1 MALDIPLVTLALL
14 AGGGALIG
22 FLLSVLG
29 AGGSILLLPL
39 LVSGAALP
47 TKEAVPLSLLVVMLL
62 ALGNLGPCLRRRQ
75 FAPRPALQLGLP
87 ALAGSWI
94 GGSWV
99 KAGTV
104 GEPVELTVFAL
115 AALTAS
121 WLMTRQGTASR
132 ERQPAVEAIVE
143 PAWTGSGWKL
153 IPRLLLWSGRRLLLS
168 LPAQGVLVGL
178 LTGIAGVGGGFAIVP
193 ALVLLAGLPMQLAS
207 CTSLLLI
214 AVNALV
220 AFSALG
226 HWPAQSLPLLLPL
239 LIGGA
244 LGALIG
250 QRLAPHLPDRRLRQG
265 FAALLVGSALLTG
278 VEAVHRHGRVASEPR
293 DQSQSSLFTQRKST
307 HQPRA
312 IQS

>member
-1 MALDIPLVTLALL
+1 MALASLALL
-14 AGGGALIG
+14 TGGGALIG

-94 GGSWV
+94 GGRWV
-99 KAGTV
+99 KGGFV
-104 GEPVELTVFAL
+104 SEPVELSVFAV

-121 WLMTRQGTASR
+121 WLMTRPTTASR
-132 ERQPAVEAIVE
+132 ERLTIVA
-143 PAWTGSGWKL
+143 PTWKRGGWAL
-153 IPRLLLWSGRRLLLS
+153 FPGLLLWSGRRLLLS

-193 ALVLLAGLPMQLAS
+193 ALVLLAGLPMQLAG

-220 AFSALG
+220 AFAALG
-226 HWPAQSLPLLLPL
+226 HWPAQSLPLLVPL
-239 LIGGA
+239 LVGGA

-293 DQSQSSLFTQRKST
+293 DQNQSSLSTPRTST
-307 HQPRA
+307 HPPRA

>member
-1 MALDIPLVTLALL
+1 MEIASLALL
-14 AGGGALIG
+14 SGGGALIG

-62 ALGNLGPCLRRRQ
+62 ALANLGPCLRRRQ

-99 KAGTV
+99 KAGFV
-104 GEPVELTVFAL
+104 SEPLELSVFAV

-121 WLMTRQGTASR
+121 WLMTRPATASR
-132 ERQPAVEAIVE
+132 ERLTSVAPT
-143 PAWTGSGWKL
+143 WKRGGWAL
-153 IPRLLLWSGRRLLLS
+153 FPGVLLWSGRRLLLS

-193 ALVLLAGLPMQLAS
+193 ALVLLAGLPMQLAG

-220 AFSALG
+220 AFAALG

-239 LIGGA
+239 LLGGA

-293 DQSQSSLFTQRKST
+293 DQSQSPLSTPRTST
-307 HQPRA
+307 HPPRA

>member
-1 MALDIPLVTLALL
+1 MALASLALL
-14 AGGGALIG
+14 SGGGALIG

-62 ALGNLGPCLRRRQ
+62 ALGNLGHCLRRRQ

-99 KAGTV
+99 KAGFV
-104 GEPVELTVFAL
+104 SEPVELSVFAL

-121 WLMTRQGTASR
+121 WLMTRPTPASR
-132 ERQPAVEAIVE
+132 EGSPIVA
-143 PAWTGSGWKL
+143 PTWRRGGWAL
-153 IPRLLLWSGRRLLLS
+153 LPGFLLWSGRRLLLS
-168 LPAQGVLVGL
+168 LPAQGVVVGL

-193 ALVLLAGLPMQLAS
+193 ALALLAGLPMQLAG

-220 AFSALG
+220 AFAALG

-239 LIGGA
+239 LVGGA
-244 LGALIG
+244 LGAVVG

-293 DQSQSSLFTQRKST
+293 DQNQSSLSTPRTST
-307 HQPRA
+307 HPPRA
-312 IQS
+312 IPS

>member
-1 MALDIPLVTLALL
+1 MAFASLALL
-14 AGGGALIG
+14 IGGGTLIG

-39 LVSGAALP
+39 LVSGAALS

-99 KAGTV
+99 KAGYV
-104 GEPVELTVFAL
+104 SEAVELSVFAL

-121 WLMTRQGTASR
+121 WLMTRPTIASR
-132 ERQPAVEAIVE
+132 EQLPVVAPTWRR
-143 PAWTGSGWKL
+143 GGWAL
-153 IPRLLLWSGRRLLLS
+153 FPGVLLWSGRRLLLS

-193 ALVLLAGLPMQLAS
+193 ALVLLAGLPMQLAG

-220 AFSALG
+220 AFAALG

-239 LIGGA
+239 LGGGA

-293 DQSQSSLFTQRKST
+293 HQSPVSLSTSRTST
-307 HQPRA
+307 HPPRA

>member
-1 MALDIPLVTLALL
+1 MEIASLALL
-14 AGGGALIG
+14 SGGGALIG

-62 ALGNLGPCLRRRQ
+62 ALANLGPCLRRRQ

-99 KAGTV
+99 KAGFV
-104 GEPVELTVFAL
+104 SEPLELSVFAV

-121 WLMTRQGTASR
+121 WLMTRPATASR
-132 ERQPAVEAIVE
+132 ERLTSVAPT
-143 PAWTGSGWKL
+143 WKRGGWAL
-153 IPRLLLWSGRRLLLS
+153 FPGFLLWSGRRLLLS

-193 ALVLLAGLPMQLAS
+193 ALVLLAGLPMQLA
-207 CTSLLLI
+207 
-214 AVNALV
+214 
-220 AFSALG
+220 
-226 HWPAQSLPLLLPL
+226 
-239 LIGGA
+239 GA

-293 DQSQSSLFTQRKST
+293 DQSQSPLSTPRTST
-307 HQPRA
+307 HPPRA